1 MGEPQHRVLVDGE
14 APACASEPR
23 ARLAGVSGAGLAP
36 RAPEQRVLVDGEVP
50 ACGLGPRTECEG
62 RAGDRRRRRVA
73 GSLVLAGLFA
83 CGPSAGSKDMA
94 EEAGANGVAA
104 GSKDMAEDAGSKR
117 QATTCDAAGEVLD
130 GTAWVP
136 GDARLALVIDLADPG
151 LDAAVTTA
159 AAEAPERGLPVVAGM
174 ALTQLGLQL
183 TLIRSQLTRAGLA
196 PRELA
201 LVHDR
206 GGAPIWVLRA
216 RCDLRDLQAAL
227 ARAWGVRGRA
237 VAGGEVAEA
246 IAGSGF
252 PLDVVF
258 LAEDRVAL
266 VPAGQAMA
274 VRRWFEAPASP
285 LPAGPSA
292 PRPGE
297 VLAEIPPAP
306 IRGVLTGTSLL
317 TGDPGR
323 SGLEGREASSR
334 PLVRTLR
341 VRGEVFEID
350 GEGRGSGP

>member
-1 MGEPQHRVLVDGE
+1 MTAERHRV
-14 APACASEPR
+14 
-23 ARLAGVSGAGLAP
+23 
-36 RAPEQRVLVDGEVP
+36 
-50 ACGLGPRTECEG
+50 
-62 RAGDRRRRRVA
+62 
-73 GSLVLAGLFA
+73 SLVLVGVLA
-83 CGPSAGSKDMA
+83 CGPSAGSKDMVA
-94 EEAGANGVAA
+94 EAGVKGAADGPQDMALGA
-104 GSKDMAEDAGSKR
+104 GSRGQVA
-117 QATTCDAAGEVLD
+117 TCDATGEVLA

-136 GDARLALVIDLADPG
+136 GDARLALVVDLADPG
-151 LDAAVTTA
+151 LDAAVA
-159 AAEAPERGLPVVAGM
+159 RVAVEAPGRGLPVVAGM

-216 RCDLRDLQAAL
+216 RCDLRDLQGAL

-252 PLDVVF
+252 PLDVLF

-274 VRRWFEAPASP
+274 VRRWFEAPPAP

-297 VLAEIPPAP
+297 VLAEILPAP
-306 IRGVLTGTSLL
+306 IRGVLTGTSVL
-317 TGDPGR
+317 TGDPG
-323 SGLEGREASSR
+323 SS
-334 PLVRTLR
+334 PPVVRTLR
-341 VRGEVFEID
+341 ASGEVFEID